1 MLIEVF
7 ISCSA
12 AGAVLGSCA
21 EECET
26 TVGSSEVTICE
37 QQDFTNG
44 NGGDSEHDESDYT
57 WTPPPP
63 WILCE
68 VYVSG
73 GVEIPTFGSVWIKIR
88 QGERECLDE
97 KEYVPIPDRP
107 TVSEPVEGLTDTETL
122 MEVFKTS
129 PSSPRAYVTPSER
142 YYDEQFSFS
151 VEKTTQTKSGWLF
164 DQPVS
169 VRFVP
174 RSASWSFGGSG
185 FSTTHIFGEKGDFA
199 SSATVTYRVDYRPI
213 EGSWVVDAGSIRARS
228 NSLLVTALP
237 LPRESRLVD

>member
-1 MLIEVF
+1 MLVEVF
-7 ISCSA
+7 ISCSV

-21 EECET
+21 DECGT
-26 TVGSSEVTICE
+26 TIGSSEVTICE
-37 QQDFTNG
+37 QQDFTN
-44 NGGDSEHDESDYT
+44 ESDGVLVVDGPESN

-88 QGERECLDE
+88 QGERACLDE
-97 KEYVPIPDRP
+97 KEYVPIPAKP
-107 TVSEPVEGLTDTETL
+107 VKSETVERITDTETL
-122 MEVFKTS
+122 QEVFKTS
-129 PSSPRAYVTPSER
+129 PSSPRAYVTPAER
-142 YYDEQFSFS
+142 YYDEQFVFS
-151 VEKTTQTKSGWLF
+151 VEKTTQAKSGWLF
-164 DQPVS
+164 DKPVS

-174 RSASWSFGGSG
+174 LSASWSFGGSG
-185 FSTTHIFGEKGDFA
+185 FSATHTFGEKGDFSA
-199 SSATVTYRVDYRPI
+199 RATVTYRVDYKPI

-228 NSLLVTALP
+228 NSLLVTALS